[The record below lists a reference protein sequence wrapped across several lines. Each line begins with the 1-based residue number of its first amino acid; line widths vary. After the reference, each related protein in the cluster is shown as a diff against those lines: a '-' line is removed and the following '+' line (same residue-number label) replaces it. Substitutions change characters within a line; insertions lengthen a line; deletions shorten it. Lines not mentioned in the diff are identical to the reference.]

1 MTIYK
6 CEFCN
11 FSLST
16 NYSLDR
22 HKKNNKNCI
31 NIQKNKNGNIND
43 TVEIIEGE
51 NLEIKCEFCN
61 KEFKTRKSK
70 NTHISMSCK
79 MYQEHLENKQKNRID
94 EQDKIIE
101 DHKNEIQDHKNEI
114 QEQKIEI
121 QNLLSKIEDLQKQN
135 EDLQN
140 NMKEIAIKSVSTPK
154 IINNKYTFLSTF
166 NLTKDEIKNTIQRNF
181 TENHFLN
188 GQEGVAEF
196 TYNNLLIDKDNKKL
210 KYYCNDPSRK
220 VFTYIDDSGN
230 VVKDI
235 KSKNLT
241 KMIACDV
248 IDKSKSIMTK
258 AINKTKNETEKLNK
272 NVVYGEKLLNISNIT
287 SDNSVFTN
295 TLTMLA
301 NNKEI
306 KDDEDD
312 EIIYYTEEESD
323 QEKEETEE
331 QKRLRYEYEK
341 SIYTEEY
348 FIIEEQKIKDNITD
362 PESPFYVHHMKL
374 LGEKKHEFL
383 PRHFLTI

>member
-1 MTIYK
+1 MTTYN

-11 FSLST
+11 SNLST
-16 NYSLDR
+16 TYALLR
-22 HKKNNKNCI
+22 HQKNNKKCLE
-31 NIQKNKNGNIND
+31 IQNNENKND
-43 TVEIIEGE
+43 LV
-51 NLEIKCEFCN
+51 CEFCN
-61 KEFKTRKSK
+61 KEFSSKQSK
-70 NTHISMSCK
+70 NTHINMKSCK
-79 MYQEHLENKQKNRID
+79 LQQDYLENEKN
-94 EQDKIIE
+94 KII
-101 DHKNEIQDHKNEI
+101 DDQNN
-114 QEQKIEI
+114 EI

-135 EDLQN
+135 EDLQKQNDNLQKQNDVLQN

-154 IINNKYTFLSTF
+154 IVNNNKYTFLSTF

-248 IDKSKSIMTK
+248 IDKSKSIMTN

-272 NVVYGEKLLNISNIT
+272 NVFYGEKLLNISNIT
-287 SDNSVFTN
+287 SDNSMFIN
-295 TLTMLA
+295 ALTLLA
-301 NNKEI
+301 SNKEI

-312 EIIYYTEEESD
+312 EIIYYTDEENEE
-323 QEKEETEE
+323 QKEETDE
-331 QKRLRYEYEK
+331 QKHLRYEYEK

-348 FIIEEQKIKDNITD
+348 FIIEEQKIKDQLD
-362 PESPFYVHHMKL
+362 PESPFYIHHIGL
-374 LGEKKHEFL
+374 LEKKKLIYL
-383 PRHFLTI
+383 PQLFKI